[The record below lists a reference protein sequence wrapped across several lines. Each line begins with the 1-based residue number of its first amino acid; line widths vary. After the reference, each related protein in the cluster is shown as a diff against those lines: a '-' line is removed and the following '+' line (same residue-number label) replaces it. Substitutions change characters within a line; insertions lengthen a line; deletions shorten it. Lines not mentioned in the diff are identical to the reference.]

1 MHNID
6 RNVLESN
13 FESGPFES
21 GEFAFEQYEG
31 PLGHEYGE
39 TGQYEGG
46 FSNEFG
52 QGEAWAGEEETF
64 EVFQGEG
71 IFNEAQEAE
80 LAAELLEITSE
91 GELDQF
97 LGKLVRK
104 VGQFAKSP
112 MGKALGGV
120 LKGLAK
126 KALPLA
132 GTALGGMVGGPLGA
146 KIGQGL
152 ASAAG
157 NAIGLEGEFANEDR
171 EFAGARQ
178 FVRIADQTARQMAM
192 GTRDDPRTAA
202 MRAMMRSVRM
212 NAPGLLQ
219 GESSGR
225 YGAQSYGMQSY
236 GSSGTSGGFGGYGGR
251 RQSGRWVR
259 RGNRIVLT
267 GV

>member
-6 RNVLESN
+6 RNILESN
-13 FESGPFES
+13 FEAGPFET

-31 PLGHEYGE
+31 PLGHEFGE
-39 TGQYEGG
+39 TGQYEGS
-46 FSNEFG
+46 FSNEFA
-52 QGEAWAGEEETF
+52 QEGEAWAGEGETF

-80 LAAELLEITSE
+80 LAAELLEITNE

-157 NAIGLEGEFANEDR
+157 NAIGLEGEFSQEDR

-192 GTRDDPRTAA
+192 GTRGDPRTAA
-202 MRAMMRSVRM
+202 QRAMMRSVRM
-212 NAPGLLQ
+212 SAPGLLQ
-219 GESSGR
+219 G
-225 YGAQSYGMQSY
+225 QS
-236 GSSGTSGGFGGYGGR
+236 FGGYGPPAQEAGGYGGYGGSGGYGGG
-251 RQSGRWVR
+251 RQSGRWMR
-259 RGNRIVLT
+259 RGNRIVIV